1 MADKAKK
8 VGVVTHYYTGIG
20 VAIVKASTGIKAGDT
35 LQFKGST
42 TDFKQAASEM
52 QFDHKAVKAVK
63 KGQEVG
69 IKVDEKVREGDQVF
83 LVK

>member
-1 MADKAKK
+1 MADKTKK
-8 VGVVTHYYTGIG
+8 AGVVTHYYTGIG
-20 VAIVKASTGIKAGDT
+20 VAIVKASSAFKVGDT

-42 TDFKQAASEM
+42 TDFKQAVSEM
-52 QFDHKAVKAVK
+52 EFDHKAVKAVK

-83 LVK
+83 LTE